1 MPALQSY
8 GPSLGGDEQSKK
20 RAVRWP
26 LLAIIGIVFCINQ
39 QKDEEVADLLMHAN
53 PILEHGSC

>member
-1 MPALQSY
+1 MPALQSN
-8 GPSLGGDEQSKK
+8 GPSLGGYEQSRK

-26 LLAIIGIVFCINQ
+26 LLAVTGIVFRINQ

-53 PILEHGSC
+53 LVLEHGNC